1 MDATPIIVAP
11 TSTDVTKLENHK
23 RTEATTT
30 VPPSQ
35 QQREQH
41 EQSQK
46 KAKKDDQHA
55 LSSIGGGSHPGAIST
70 NHNPGYASFVDE
82 SDMVVLRLLELLHSV
97 LIFGMKLLKSHGRY
111 AYSAS

>member
-23 RTEATTT
+23 PAETTATL
-30 VPPSQ
+30 PPSQ
-35 QQREQH
+35 QQPEQH

-46 KAKKDDQHA
+46 EAKDDQHA

-70 NHNPGYASFVDE
+70 SHSPGYASFVDE